1 MNAAVKL
8 GGFVAVVAAVF
19 AASFGVGRVFDDGRA
34 PEPQPPAHD
43 TGHDTGHGAPE
54 PSATGHAEPG
64 PNAAAAHLPGGLL
77 AADQGYALSPVADA
91 QFAYRIVGPDGHAVT
106 KFDVV
111 HDRPMH
117 LIVARRDLSGFR
129 HVHPT
134 MSTDGTWRIEAPF
147 SAPGV
152 WRAYADFRPTG
163 GPALTLGIDVHRSGD
178 YQVRPLPAPALTS
191 TVDGYAVSLA
201 RSGKE
206 FTFTVQRDGRPVGDL
221 QPYLGSYGHLVALRQ
236 ADLAYL
242 HVHPERASAGS
253 ITFAVEVPS
262 AGTYRLFL
270 DFQHQ
275 GVVRTAEFTIVE
287 GAGHA
292 HG

>member
-1 MNAAVKL
+1 MNTALKL
-8 GGFVAVVAAVF
+8 GGFVAGVAAVF
-19 AASFGVGRVFDDGRA
+19 AASFGVGRAFDDGRPA
-34 PEPQPPAHD
+34 VQPPVHD
-43 TGHDTGHGAPE
+43 KGHDE
-54 PSATGHAEPG
+54 PVQQDKK
-64 PNAAAAHLPGGLL
+64 LPGGLL
-77 AADQGYALSPVADA
+77 ASDQGYTLSPVADA
-91 QFAYRIVGPDGHAVT
+91 RFAYRIVGPDGHAVT

-117 LIVARRDLSGFR
+117 LIVVRRDLAGFR
-129 HVHPT
+129 HLHPT
-134 MSTDGTWRIEAPF
+134 MGTDGTWRIESPF
-147 SAPGV
+147 AEPGV

-163 GPALTLGIDVHRSGD
+163 GPALTLGTDVHRPGQ
-178 YQVRPLPAPALTS
+178 YQPQPLPAPATTS
-191 TVDGYAVSLA
+191 TVDGYTVELA
-201 RSGKE
+201 REGGA
-206 FTFTVQRDGRPVGDL
+206 FTFTVQRDSKAVEDL

-275 GVVRTAEFTIVE
+275 GIVRTAAFTIVE
-287 GAGHA
+287 GTSHGH
-292 HG
+292 G